1 MIDSKPFA
9 MSFNAS
15 PNASLAERI
24 CKIEGRQL
32 VALLP
37 AAVVFLAFHHAIK
50 HTDKYWRCKED
61 AI

>member
-24 CKIEGRQL
+24 CKIEGWQR
-32 VALLP
+32 
-37 AAVVFLAFHHAIK
+37 
-50 HTDKYWRCKED
+50 
-61 AI
+61 